1 MIKNGSGNA
10 LMWDEFCKHAVG
22 GAVCWSNW
30 TWKCEN
36 LKQIQH
42 KYPRTMTARYIPWL
56 LPCPFTSVAS
66 RFSKYGH
73 CVKRDSQT
81 LVCVFK
87 QEEEDHGGKMKII
100 CRGFLPP
107 HHPPSLTP
115 SHSLSLS
122 LPPSSAHFR
131 RHSSEPFRRFPE
143 EIGANKGTQL
153 VWSVTWG
160 RKTSVF
166 RSPNLSK
173 VVVSMDLTV
182 LNATWQRPRRRST
195 EVCNLHDV

>member
-1 MIKNGSGNA
+1 MHPFTFKSVLLVICQMIKNGSGNA
-10 LMWDEFCKHAVG
+10 LMWAEFCKHAVG

-56 LPCPFTSVAS
+56 LPCPFTGAAS

-87 QEEEDHGGKMKII
+87 QEEEHHGGKMKII

-115 SHSLSLS
+115 SLSLS
-122 LPPSSAHFR
+122 LCLLPLHISAAIPP
-131 RHSSEPFRRFPE
+131 
-143 EIGANKGTQL
+143 I
-153 VWSVTWG
+153 
-160 RKTSVF
+160 
-166 RSPNLSK
+166 LSGDFQK
-173 VVVSMDLTV
+173 KPVQIKELS
-182 LNATWQRPRRRST
+182 
-195 EVCNLHDV
+195 